1 MIHTELFF
9 QNEYRCQHSRCEFA
23 HYFNIMDPYFHRAG
37 VGIWVS
43 NGHVRLTI
51 DFYG

>member
-1 MIHTELFF
+1 MIHTEIYF
-9 QNEYRCQHSRCEFA
+9 QNEYRCKSGQCEFA
-23 HYFNIMDPYFHRAG
+23 HYYNIMDPYFRSAG

-43 NGHVRLTI
+43 NGRVRLTI

>member
-1 MIHTELFF
+1 
-9 QNEYRCQHSRCEFA
+9 
-23 HYFNIMDPYFHRAG
+23 MDPYFHRAG